1 MEYFFIR
8 DQRGSEDFVSQ
19 PIHEFNNQTKYIALF
34 SLATEKSI
42 SIRVRRGSDRM
53 ILI

>member
-19 PIHEFNNQTKYIALF
+19 TIHEFNNQTKYIALF